1 MTARVISM
9 DRSRLRRRLLL
20 FSAPVAIVVLLVT
33 IKLWTVVLAGG
44 SARSAFAQGDADQ
57 LRSDVATLNVLDVVE
72 PTTTLFAAGD
82 LAVLNDRLPEA
93 DANFSG
99 ALARTSPGA
108 SCPVRVNL
116 ELVRETMGDRAFAA
130 FDTDRAIAAYR
141 NALATVAGAPGG
153 CFDGST
159 DADEQRRAVLDG
171 AAARLTG
178 KLDAALAAAPPPPP
192 PPPGAAAPPPP
203 PTGSTTGVTPSQD
216 QLRLN
221 PGSGD
226 PLDRL
231 RQILRDAASARR
243 AGGA

>member
-1 MTARVISM
+1 MTPT
-9 DRSRLRRRLLL
+9 DRKRLRRRLLV
-20 FSAPVAIVVLLVT
+20 FSMPVAIVVLLAS
-33 IKLWTVVLAGG
+33 IKLWTVVFAGE
-44 SARSAFAQGDADQ
+44 SARSAFARGDADG

-72 PTTTLFAAGD
+72 PATTLFAAGD
-82 LAVLNDRLPEA
+82 LAVLNDRLPDA

-99 ALARTSPGA
+99 ALARTAPGD

-141 NALATVAGAPGG
+141 NALAIVSGAPGG
-153 CFDGST
+153 CFAGST

-171 AAARLTG
+171 AAPRLAG

-192 PPPGAAAPPPP
+192 PPPAAAPPPP
-203 PTGSTTGVTPSQD
+203 PPPESAAGTAPPED

-231 RQILRDAASARR
+231 QQILRDAASARR